1 MRRRSKR
8 HPALETA
15 VFAAA
20 LLLSAFIAREL
31 WHRRFAAQPPPSAA
45 VPAERQPAVLN
56 PTRPPLPVAASPRR
70 TEVAVTGVA
79 PIKLSRVQR
88 RKPGPASVPAPK

>member
-1 MRRRSKR
+1 MRRRSQR
-8 HPALETA
+8 HPALEIA

-31 WHRRFAAQPPPSAA
+31 WLRRASGPKEPEAAAM
-45 VPAERQPAVLN
+45 QPAVLN
-56 PTRPPLPVAASPRR
+56 LSYPPLPVAETGHH
-70 TEVAVTGVA
+70 TETAVTSVA

-88 RKPGPASVPAPK
+88 RKPKPEAVPAPK

>member
-1 MRRRSKR
+1 MRRGPGR

-31 WHRRFAAQPPPSAA
+31 WSRRRAALRAPEAA
-45 VPAERQPAVLN
+45 GLQPAAPNLS
-56 PTRPPLPVAASPRR
+56 RAPLPLEAGTRR
-70 TEVAVTGVA
+70 TERAVTGVA
-79 PIKLSRVQR
+79 PIKLVRARR
-88 RKPGPASVPAPK
+88 RKPDVVPAPR

>member
-1 MRRRSKR
+1 MRRRQQR

-31 WHRRFAAQPPPSAA
+31 WMRRSSAR
-45 VPAERQPAVLN
+45 PAPETTSIQPAALN
-56 PTRPPLPVAASPRR
+56 LTRPPLPLMSPGGR
-70 TEVAVTGVA
+70 TEQAVTGVA
-79 PIKLSRVQR
+79 PIKLTRVQR
-88 RKPGPASVPAPK
+88 RKPKLDAVPIPK